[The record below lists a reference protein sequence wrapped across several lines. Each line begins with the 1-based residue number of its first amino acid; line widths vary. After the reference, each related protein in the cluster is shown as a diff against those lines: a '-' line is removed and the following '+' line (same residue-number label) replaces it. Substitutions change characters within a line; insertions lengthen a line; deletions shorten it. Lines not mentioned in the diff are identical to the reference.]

1 MPSLPQ
7 VLARASALG
16 HLTADV
22 VLRTVRV
29 ERNFGPLE
37 HHQQLGLVGGEA
49 SEQPGEGD
57 EAGAAGVE
65 VGRRHPPTRL
75 VRVFRMVPI
84 WLLIPARNSSPRW
97 GAAVLLRIL

>member
-22 VLRTVRV
+22 VLRTVGV

-37 HHQQLGLVGGEA
+37 HHQQLGLVGVEA
-49 SEQPGEGD
+49 SEQPVEGD
-57 EAGAAGVE
+57 EAGAAGGDAGE
-65 VGRRHPPTRL
+65 ASPQGGLALLGRVIAVSFEIAGEAPTQR
-75 VRVFRMVPI
+75 
-84 WLLIPARNSSPRW
+84 A
-97 GAAVLLRIL
+97 GA